1 MCKYG
6 YSLSHLDKAMFHSG
20 KVCICIATFSTE
32 FRIDANSCYL
42 IDNRKIKPG
51 ILRSTRAEHDPKI
64 KTITTTKKKRP
75 CWVFDIDRRIGVVQE
90 PISRS
95 FHLPYLLS
103 ESTLSRIFLFLEA
116 PPTGFIAGV
125 YKIAN
130 YRRAVVLCLHHIQRR
145 NRGQPSPLAVISFRV
160 LYERQRVFAGNQTTP
175 LYPPTPHTYFSSKN
189 KQIRDMVDSR
199 VQFVWKLRVMAPIR
213 RYCLPKRKLRILK
226 FFAEKKKGALNG
238 AFWWSGK

>member
-32 FRIDANSCYL
+32 FKIDANACYL

-51 ILRSTRAEHDPKI
+51 ILRSTRAEWDPNN
-64 KTITTTKKKRP
+64 KTITTTKKDLVDYLKSTGESVW
-75 CWVFDIDRRIGVVQE
+75 C
-90 PISRS
+90 RS
-95 FHLPYLLS
+95 LLAGAS
-103 ESTLSRIFLFLEA
+103 ICPTYFTTLSRIFLFLEA

-160 LYERQRVFAGNQTTP
+160 LCERQRVFAGN
-175 LYPPTPHTYFSSKN
+175 
-189 KQIRDMVDSR
+189 
-199 VQFVWKLRVMAPIR
+199 
-213 RYCLPKRKLRILK
+213 
-226 FFAEKKKGALNG
+226 
-238 AFWWSGK
+238 